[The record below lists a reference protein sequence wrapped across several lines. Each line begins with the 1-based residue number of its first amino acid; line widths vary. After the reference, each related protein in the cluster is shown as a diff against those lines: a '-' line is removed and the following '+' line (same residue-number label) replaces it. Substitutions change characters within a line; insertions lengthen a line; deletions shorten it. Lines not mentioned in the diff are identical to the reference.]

1 MLLLTHIHTQA
12 HDTDKQRRVCV
23 GELIFGGCLVC
34 TDCNCFSII
43 LQIFVD
49 SLEKRQ
55 KKQKQISIVK
65 YVKRTAALDA
75 NITFSLFTHSWADW
89 RTYVCMYVC
98 VNSFSSRLSRSFTAH
113 NSNTHTHT
121 HIHTIHVHVVRKENY
136 YGQPSVC
143 RNANIELWIWK
154 VGGVCA
160 KITMSC
166 LLLTVDY
173 RTRRLLLAAGSRQ
186 QASGSKRT
194 LTQFLSAVG
203 NWVKYTNRNLRLVVV
218 AIAIVVHFKSG
229 KLPVLAFVQ
238 CNCGW

>member
-23 GELIFGGCLVC
+23 GEPIFGCCLVC

-121 HIHTIHVHVVRKENY
+121 HTYHTYACCKKGKLLWTAKCLQKCKYWALNMESGR
-136 YGQPSVC
+136 SVC
-143 RNANIELWIWK
+143 EKLQWAA
-154 VGGVCA
+154 C
-160 KITMSC
+160 C
-166 LLLTVDY
+166 LLLTTEHVDCCWQQ
-173 RTRRLLLAAGSRQ
+173 AAGSRH
-186 QASGSKRT
+186 QAVS
-194 LTQFLSAVG
+194 
-203 NWVKYTNRNLRLVVV
+203 
-218 AIAIVVHFKSG
+218 VHWPNSWA
-229 KLPVLAFVQ
+229 L
-238 CNCGW
+238 